1 MLCSTRGGGRKKR
14 AADEADE
21 EYIRLW
27 MPMEPSHRD
36 RQPRDTVV
44 EISLIRETNRP
55 MGSVQRGSAAKN
67 PKERQ
72 FFQRQILAEVGV
84 FSNIFGFVT
93 ANWCAVT

>member
-1 MLCSTRGGGRKKR
+1 
-14 AADEADE
+14 
-21 EYIRLW
+21 
-27 MPMEPSHRD
+27 
-36 RQPRDTVV
+36 
-44 EISLIRETNRP
+44 